1 MLKKVVGII
10 LVFILLIAGT
20 ITVNGAEL
28 KTRLDVIKQE
38 SETIKL
44 ENEQGYITKKII
56 DSNPETGEVTIQLS
70 LSNTKKE
77 EIVENAIKKTEVIM
91 VIDSSGSMYDYKN
104 EQGIARKTMIV
115 EAAEALGKK
124 LYENVDNIEISAIIF
139 HDNAKELCS
148 LTNNKDEF
156 NNALENWRK
165 SNTRGW
171 TNIDAGITLAS
182 EKFNNV
188 TNKIMVVLTDGVP
201 TRDTKGNGSLDVGS
215 EKCKTIAIN
224 TREKIEQIRE
234 KGIYIIALMTGTET
248 SDLSAEQVIQETA
261 LLKEVFGTQTNS
273 TANKYYNI
281 SDENI
286 NKIVTE
292 DIYKD
297 VVSRV
302 QNPINSIKIVDYFPS
317 EIINNFEF
325 SYVEQP
331 NVGNVSS
338 QIDENTNN
346 IIWEIDKLDGEE
358 MATLKYKLK
367 IKDMKNLSLLN
378 KTIAT
383 NDKVVLTYKDTAS
396 KDYTATLTSSPQ
408 IQLTEIKENVN
419 SNENENRNENK
430 NEIRNEIGN
439 EVINNNQSKQ
449 TDNTVANTILPKTGE
464 NIVII
469 GIITILIVSGVFY
482 YIKTKKYNDIK

>member
-234 KGIYIIALMTGTET
+234 KGIYIIA
-248 SDLSAEQVIQETA
+248 
-261 LLKEVFGTQTNS
+261 F
-273 TANKYYNI
+273 
-281 SDENI
+281 
-286 NKIVTE
+286 
-292 DIYKD
+292 
-297 VVSRV
+297 
-302 QNPINSIKIVDYFPS
+302 
-317 EIINNFEF
+317 
-325 SYVEQP
+325 
-331 NVGNVSS
+331 
-338 QIDENTNN
+338 
-346 IIWEIDKLDGEE
+346 
-358 MATLKYKLK
+358 
-367 IKDMKNLSLLN
+367 
-378 KTIAT
+378 
-383 NDKVVLTYKDTAS
+383 
-396 KDYTATLTSSPQ
+396 
-408 IQLTEIKENVN
+408 
-419 SNENENRNENK
+419 
-430 NEIRNEIGN
+430 
-439 EVINNNQSKQ
+439 
-449 TDNTVANTILPKTGE
+449 
-464 NIVII
+464 
-469 GIITILIVSGVFY
+469 
-482 YIKTKKYNDIK
+482 